1 MNRNTLIGFILIGLV
16 LLFWP
21 TYLDIIF
28 PEENTPKEPKEEA
41 LQEKRFPKEEKEAVF
56 VSNTAAPNVNVSA
69 TKEKNEEILFY
80 IETSFFSAVVSNKNG
95 GSISS
100 FIIRDHLKADEKE
113 IHLVDQ
119 KNENNLL
126 VSFINTSGETV
137 YLDGFWGFDPGS
149 PTKISL
155 VKDGETQ
162 KISFYKNVSGFL
174 AKKSLTFTSNSYA
187 VDIDV
192 DVEPLE
198 NIILDGRF
206 NLGWSGGLRLTE
218 KGAQES
224 LFLEGLVSQGGSIQS
239 YRVGSTSIFGGG
251 GSEIS
256 LDSKQY
262 SGNADFVGY
271 RTKYFGVFFVPQRT
285 DFVQIYKEGSSTR
298 PIVDFYTVQETN
310 LRKTTL
316 FLGPLDYEEIASLG
330 VGLEDKIL
338 GWQWLSSISWLVYAT
353 MVFLYGLVPNYGV
366 VVVLF
371 AILIK
376 AATYPLMAKQ
386 LRSSKKMQE
395 IQPELNKLKTKYKHD
410 PALQQQKMAAL
421 FQESGVNPLAGCLPM
436 LIQFPVLI
444 AVFMV
449 FRNTIEFRGEP
460 FFLWISDLASP
471 DTLFMVGSLPINV
484 LPFLMSISMYYTMK
498 SASAGQVSADPA
510 QEATQKMMKYM
521 FPGMM
526 FFLFY
531 GFPSGLNLYYFCFN
545 IIQLLQQK
553 IINNEK

>member
-21 TYLDIIF
+21 TYLDFVF
-28 PEENTPKEPKEEA
+28 PEKNGTESTQEEVLPKSAPLTPFKEKISPAVSEKSNEEA
-41 LQEKRFPKEEKEAVF
+41 LFYVETSLF
-56 VSNTAAPNVNVSA
+56 SA
-69 TKEKNEEILFY
+69 TI
-80 IETSFFSAVVSNKNG
+80 SNKNG
-95 GSISS
+95 GSLSS
-100 FIIRDHLKADEKE
+100 FVIRDHLKEGEEE
-113 IHLVDQ
+113 IQLIDA
-119 KNENNLL
+119 KNQGGLL
-126 VSFINTSGETV
+126 VSFINTSGEEV
-137 YLDGFWGFDPGS
+137 LLDGFWDIDASSPLKVSLEKENGS
-149 PTKISL
+149 
-155 VKDGETQ
+155 Q
-162 KISFYKNVSGFL
+162 KLSFYKKTGEYL
-174 AKKSLTFTSNSYA
+174 AKKSLTFKNNSYA
-187 VDIDV
+187 VEIDV
-192 DVEPLE
+192 DVEDLQPE
-198 NIILDGRF
+198 ILDGKF
-206 NLGWSGGLRLTE
+206 KLSWLGGIRLTE
-218 KGAQES
+218 ESKQES
-224 LFLEGLVSQGGSIQS
+224 LFLEGLVSQSGSIQS
-239 YRVGSTSIFGGG
+239 YRVGSASLFGGG
-251 GSEIS
+251 ASEVS
-256 LDSKQY
+256 FDSKKY
-262 SGNADFVGY
+262 TGNTDFVGY

-285 DFVQIYKEGSSTR
+285 DVVEITKEGSSLR
-298 PIVDFYTVQETN
+298 PEVGLSTIQDIN
-310 LRKTTL
+310 LRKTIL
-316 FLGPLDYEEIASLG
+316 FFGPLEYEQVSSLG

-338 GWQWLSSISWLVYAT
+338 GWQWLSSVSWLVYII
-353 MVFLYGLVPNYGV
+353 MVSLYSVIPNYGV

-376 AATYPLMAKQ
+376 LATYPLMAKQ

-395 IQPELNKLKTKYKHD
+395 IQPELNKIKAKYKHD

-436 LIQFPVLI
+436 LVQFPVLI

-471 DTLFMVGSLPINV
+471 DTLFMLGSIPINV
-484 LPFLMSISMYYTMK
+484 LPFLMSISMYYTMQ
-498 SASAGQVSADPA
+498 SASAGQISGDPA

>member
-1 MNRNTLIGFILIGLV
+1 MSRNTLIGFLLIGLI

-21 TYLDIIF
+21 TYLDIVF
-28 PEENTPKEPKEEA
+28 PEDTPRSP
-41 LQEKRFPKEEKEAVF
+41 QEKSVSKEVPSSPKKIQPPVIKK
-56 VSNTAAPNVNVSA
+56 N
-69 TKEKNEEILFY
+69 NEEVLFN
-80 IETSFFSAVVSNKNG
+80 IETDLYSAVVSNKNG

-100 FIIRDHLKADEKE
+100 FIIRDHLKEGEEK
-113 IHLVDQ
+113 IQLIDQ
-119 KNENNLL
+119 ENSNNLL
-126 VSFINTSGETV
+126 VSFVNSYGEEV
-137 YLDGFWGFDPGS
+137 FLEDFWGTDTS
-149 PTKISL
+149 LPTKISL
-155 VKDGETQ
+155 TQEKDLH
-162 KISFYKNVSGFL
+162 KISFYTTIEGSL
-174 AKKSLTFTSNSYA
+174 AQKSLTFKKGSYS
-187 VDIDV
+187 VEV
-192 DVEPLE
+192 DV
-198 NIILDGRF
+198 NIESLGAAILDGKFR
-206 NLGWSGGLRLTE
+206 LQWPGGIRLTE
-218 KGAQES
+218 NSKQES

-239 YRVGSTSIFGGG
+239 YRVGSASLFGGG
-251 GSEIS
+251 GAEIS
-256 LDSKQY
+256 FDSKQY
-262 SGNADFVGY
+262 SGNTDFVGY

-285 DFVQIYKEGSSTR
+285 DFVEITKGGSSER
-298 PIVDFYTVQETN
+298 PQVGLSTTQEIN

-316 FLGPLDYEEIASLG
+316 FFGPLEYEQVASLG

-366 VVVLF
+366 VVILF
-371 AILIK
+371 AVLIK
-376 AATYPLMAKQ
+376 AATYPLMSKQ

-395 IQPELNKLKTKYKHD
+395 IQPELNKIKTKYKHD
-410 PALQQQKMAAL
+410 PVLQQQKMAAL

-460 FFLWISDLASP
+460 FFLWIGDLASP
-471 DTLFMVGSLPINV
+471 DTLFMLGSIPINV
-484 LPFLMSISMYYTMK
+484 LPFLMSISMYYTMQ
-498 SASAGQVSADPA
+498 SASAGQVSGDPA

-545 IIQLLQQK
+545 VIQLLQQK

>member
-1 MNRNTLIGFILIGLV
+1 MSRNTLIGFLLIGLI

-21 TYLDIIF
+21 TYLDIVF
-28 PEENTPKEPKEEA
+28 PEDTPRSP
-41 LQEKRFPKEEKEAVF
+41 QEKSVSKGAPSSPKKIQPPIIKK
-56 VSNTAAPNVNVSA
+56 N
-69 TKEKNEEILFY
+69 NEEVLFN
-80 IETSFFSAVVSNKNG
+80 IETDLYSAVVSNKNG

-100 FIIRDHLKADEKE
+100 FIIRDHLKEGEEK
-113 IHLVDQ
+113 IQLIDQ
-119 KNENNLL
+119 ENSNNLL
-126 VSFINTSGETV
+126 VSFVNSYGEEV
-137 YLDGFWGFDPGS
+137 FLEDFWGTDTS
-149 PTKISL
+149 LPTKISL
-155 VKDGETQ
+155 TQ
-162 KISFYKNVSGFL
+162 EKGLHKISFYTTVGGSL
-174 AKKSLTFTSNSYA
+174 AQKSLTFKKGSYS
-187 VDIDV
+187 VEV
-192 DVEPLE
+192 DV
-198 NIILDGRF
+198 NIESLGAAILDGKFR
-206 NLGWSGGLRLTE
+206 LQWPGGIRLTE
-218 KGAQES
+218 NSKQES

-239 YRVGSTSIFGGG
+239 YRVGSASLFGGG
-251 GSEIS
+251 GAEIS
-256 LDSKQY
+256 FDSKQY
-262 SGNADFVGY
+262 SGNTDFVGY

-285 DFVQIYKEGSSTR
+285 DFVEITKEGSSDR
-298 PIVDFYTVQETN
+298 PRVGLSTTQEVN

-316 FLGPLDYEEIASLG
+316 FFGPLEYEQVASLG

-395 IQPELNKLKTKYKHD
+395 IQPELNKIKTKYKHD
-410 PALQQQKMAAL
+410 PTLQQQKMAAL

-460 FFLWISDLASP
+460 FFLWIRDLASP
-471 DTLFMVGSLPINV
+471 DTLFMLGSIPVNV

-498 SASAGQVSADPA
+498 SASAGQVSTDPA